1 MKLMKLIE
9 MKTKC
14 RICGKELIAD
24 AKDDDF
30 VSFYCMKCGV
40 YTTRPLEEFKDQPAP
55 APEAASAAAP
65 KPEEKKA

>member
-1 MKLMKLIE
+1 MKLHE
-9 MKTKC
+9 MKTNC
-14 RICGKELIAD
+14 RVCGKELKGD
-24 AKDDDF
+24 TMDENF
-30 VSFYCMKCGV
+30 VTFYCMKCGV